1 MLEEIHVSFEDFSK
15 EVIKGETY
23 EERKEIL
30 WRCYASNPTK
40 DDLKRMSLED
50 IIDYIRETDEFWNF
64 DKKYVDACVAL
75 IREKAGNKSTEH
87 NICCICGETFTG
99 YGNNPWPVVKD
110 ATARCCDD
118 CNSTEVIP
126 ARIKEIRG

>member
-15 EVIKGETY
+15 EVIKGNTY

-30 WRCYASNPTK
+30 WSCYASNPK
-40 DDLKRMSLED
+40 KEELNKMSLED
-50 IIDYIRETDEFWNF
+50 IVNYIRETDEFWDF
-64 DKKYVDACVAL
+64 DKKYIDACIAL
-75 IREKAGNKSTEH
+75 IREKIEIISTMT

-110 ATARCCDD
+110 ATARCCDN
-118 CNSTEVIP
+118 CNALEVIP
-126 ARIKEIRG
+126 ARIKELRG

>member
-30 WRCYASNPTK
+30 WRCYASNPK
-40 DDLKRMSLED
+40 KEELSKMSLED

-75 IREKAGNKSTEH
+75 IREKLGTISTMT

-99 YGNNPWPVVKD
+99 YGNNPYPVVKD
-110 ATARCCDD
+110 KNARCCDD
-118 CNSTEVIP
+118 CNISVVIP
-126 ARIKEIRG
+126 ARLEEL